1 MRNCDLR
8 RMTVG
13 LQENKQLLHS
23 LRVAVSVVWRIRA
36 SRSNMWGSVGPQC

>member
-13 LQENKQLLHS
+13 LQENKPLLHG
-23 LRVAVSVVWRIRA
+23 LKVTVSMVWRIRA
-36 SRSNMWGSVGPQC
+36 SRSKMWGRVGPQR